1 MKRNLMVSQALG
13 EWIVCLGLDQAFKY
27 TELPPLQGDFF
38 MNFKSV
44 DEILEF
50 AVGKEKEAVA
60 FYNELSKKESSA
72 ALAKTFKELA
82 QEEAKHVKLLTN
94 ISKNKNVIASYE
106 LKKITDLKIS
116 DYLTEKEYTEGMP
129 MQDILVLSMKR
140 EEMAVKLY
148 NDLAMSSSDDESI
161 KLFKLLAQEE
171 AKHKLFFER
180 LYDDD
185 LAGQGN

>member
-1 MKRNLMVSQALG
+1 
-13 EWIVCLGLDQAFKY
+13 
-27 TELPPLQGDFF
+27 
-38 MNFKSV
+38 MNFKSI
-44 DEILEF
+44 DEILRF
-50 AVGKEKEAVA
+50 AIDKEKEAVT
-60 FYNELSKKESSA
+60 FYTELSKKESIA

-94 ISKNKNVIASYE
+94 ISKNQKGIDSYE
-106 LKKITDLKIS
+106 LKKVTDLKIS
-116 DYLTEKEYTEGMP
+116 DYMVEMEYTEGMP
-129 MQDILVLSMKR
+129 MQDILVLAMKR

-148 NDLAMSSSDDESI
+148 TNLAMGSVDDEFV

-171 AKHKLFFER
+171 AKHKLTFER